1 MEATV
6 KLQFREMTSRAAICL
21 SVVFERE
28 KEPKNERAHST
39 GVPACVDDSVTPVL
53 FFLSVCRELQARG
66 YTVSGES

>member
-1 MEATV
+1 
-6 KLQFREMTSRAAICL
+6 MTSRAAICP

-53 FFLSVCRELQARG
+53 FLSVCRELQARG